1 MPVERK
7 ATPALKK
14 SAIPAKA
21 LGKKPLP
28 GLVKRVSPLDSLSLP
43 EEAST
48 PSESL
53 LDYSWLIY
61 GERKI
66 GKTTLLSMFGERPLF
81 LMFEAGAKGLSIFK
95 REVANWKEFE
105 TYIGLL
111 EKNPTKYD
119 LIVID
124 TGGECYEQNLLQV
137 KKDFNLVDIRDKA
150 WGGGYTESR
159 QRFGQIHDRLY
170 RLPCGFGVTAHSEIK
185 TIKPKFGSEYDK
197 LTIQLPGQAFKYYLG
212 VVDNIAYYHY
222 DENGK
227 RILTIRGD
235 ETVEAGTR
243 CEGRFLYPDGE
254 PIKDIP
260 MGDTKEEAF
269 ANLTA
274 AFNNTLP
281 KPLRAAKKRGE

>member
-7 ATPALKK
+7 ATPSLKR
-14 SAIPAKA
+14 
-21 LGKKPLP
+21 PLP
-28 GLVKRVSPLDSLSLP
+28 SGTKKVAPAVTLTLP
-43 EEAST
+43 DEHST
-48 PSESL
+48 PSENL

-81 LMFEAGAKGLSIFK
+81 LMFEAGAKGLSILK
-95 REVANWKEFE
+95 LEVANWKEFE
-105 TYIGLL
+105 QYVSLL
-111 EKNPTKYD
+111 EKTPNKYD

-137 KKDFNLVDIRDKA
+137 KKDFDLVDIRDKA

-159 QRFGQIHDRLY
+159 QRFGSIHDRLY
-170 RLPCGFGVTAHSEIK
+170 RMPCGFAVTAHSEIK
-185 TIKPKFGSEYDK
+185 TIKPKFGTEYDK

-222 DENGK
+222 DENGQ

-260 MGDTKEEAF
+260 MGASKEEAF

-281 KPLRAAKKRGE
+281 KPRVATKKRGV